1 MRTPASSGPKRLPG
15 GVVAAGLLFLPSV
28 ALAQSQGPTLM
39 QLFGA
44 SRSAPPAAQAPA
56 TSAPAP
62 ARPVAAT
69 PMVVTSPRPSAE
81 SPPAPSRGW
90 YIRADGNIGLYA
102 TSSQTSGN
110 CSTTALIELCGY
122 SADGNAAE
130 VLGVTV
136 GGGYRWT
143 AWLRT
148 DATYS
153 YRAARQAGGGFGA
166 LGGSPSVGV
175 AYASP
180 RASTFFFNAQV
191 DVVPALGFATGWFQP
206 YIGAGFGPS
215 INQSGDVPVSG
226 TLPSGFSAFT
236 LPGDTNISLAWNAGA
251 GMAIRL
257 TGDFALDL
265 GYRYVDLGTFTTGS
279 TVAGTPPATVQPLS
293 WTLRQH
299 ELYAGFRLT
308 FN

>member
-1 MRTPASSGPKRLPG
+1 MQTWFVSNRFRAALPR
-15 GVVAAGLLFLPSV
+15 GVLVAGLLLLPSV

-39 QLFGA
+39 DLFGA
-44 SRSAPPAAQAPA
+44 SRRAPPAASAPPPTRPAAAPPTTAPA
-56 TSAPAP
+56 TALLS
-62 ARPVAAT
+62 T
-69 PMVVTSPRPSAE
+69 E
-81 SPPAPSRGW
+81 PPAASSRGW
-90 YIRADGNIGLYA
+90 YMRADGNIGLYVS
-102 TSSQTSGN
+102 SSQKTGN
-110 CSTTALIELCGY
+110 CATTALVELCGY
-122 SADGNAAE
+122 SANGNAAE
-130 VLGVTV
+130 VLGVTF

-166 LGGSPSVGV
+166 LGGSPAVGV
-175 AYASP
+175 AFASP

-215 INQSGDVPVSG
+215 INDSGDVPVTG
-226 TLPSGFSAFT
+226 TLPVGFSAFT
-236 LPGDTNISLAWNAGA
+236 LPGHTQTSLAWNAGA

-257 TGDFALDL
+257 TGDFALDF

-279 TVAGTPPATVQPLS
+279 TVAGSPPVAVQPLR
-293 WTLRQH
+293 WTLQQH